1 MPVETI
7 TANLADPAHAA
18 AVLNLI
24 DEYAQ
29 ESAAGQGR
37 PLDNAVRDRLIAR
50 LAAHPTTHII
60 LARKGDRFV
69 GVAVCFFGFSTF
81 NAAPLLN
88 VHDLAVTSDCR
99 GNGVGAKL
107 LQAVEAAARS
117 AGCCKVTLEVN
128 DNNPARKL
136 YERSGFALGTE
147 GKDAQR
153 FMAKRL

>member
-1 MPVETI
+1 MLIETI
-7 TANLADPAHAA
+7 TADLTDPLHAA
-18 AVLNLI
+18 AVLALI

-29 ESAAGQGR
+29 EPVVGQAR
-37 PLDNAVRDRLIAR
+37 PLDATVRDRLIPR

-60 LARKGDRFV
+60 LARQGSRFV
-69 GVAVCFFGFSTF
+69 GIAVCFFGFSTF

-88 VHDLAVTSDCR
+88 VHDLAVTRDCR

-107 LQAVEAAARS
+107 LLAVESAARQ

-136 YERSGFALGTE
+136 YERCGFVLGVV
-147 GKDAQR
+147 GQDAQR
-153 FMAKRL
+153 FMTKRL